1 MALPWGG
8 GSGLFLCLFIGGRVR
23 LRTVSKHIKVAK
35 TKPEVAADQRLS
47 VSAVI
52 TKGRR
57 CPMSVEVCTCVCVC
71 VYACSVF
78 RLPF

>member
-8 GSGLFLCLFIGGRVR
+8 GSGLFLCLFIGGRG
-23 LRTVSKHIKVAK
+23 LRTVSKHVKVAK